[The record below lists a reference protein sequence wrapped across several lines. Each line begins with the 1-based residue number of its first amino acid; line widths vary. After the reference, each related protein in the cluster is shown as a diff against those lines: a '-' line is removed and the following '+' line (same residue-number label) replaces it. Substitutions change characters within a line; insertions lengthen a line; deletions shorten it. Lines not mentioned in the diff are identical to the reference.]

1 MDHRKRIQCA
11 VFSVFPYQFLKDV
24 VFIQPDTGVY
34 PRQWHHTE
42 RPQVDASTLRL
53 KDMWSTAIA
62 NQEALVSHQ
71 RLCFGSN
78 SFVYSDGLSLSLSVA
93 TRDN

>member
-42 RPQVDASTLRL
+42 RPQVDAVTLRL
-53 KDMWSTAIA
+53 HDMWSTAIA
-62 NQEALVSHQ
+62 NLQALVSHQ